1 MATIGSMDLR
11 RADPQLEADSLR
23 VSAGRIPSV
32 FRGSPQYV
40 HEGLSA
46 RAGRPVIVKVE
57 TVNPIGAFK
66 GRGTW
71 LAIHEL
77 AGEGAIGPGRPVVAA
92 STGNFGQGVAHA
104 ARAHEISA
112 VVFADERANPLKVA
126 RMRSFGAEVR
136 LAGRDFDA
144 AREAAAAYASEHDAY
159 LLIDGREPWIAAGVA
174 TMAIEITDAAARGD
188 LPMPASAWIPVGNGA
203 LIIGVGAWLRHAAPA
218 CRVIGV
224 QSDAAPSMTLS
235 WCADRPIETPTAATY
250 ADGIASRVPV
260 PEALDMMVGRVDD
273 MVLVSEAEI
282 HAAQTELTSA
292 LGITVEGAAAAGWA
306 ALLGS
311 HEAPEG
317 AALLVITGA
326 NTIAT

>member
-1 MATIGSMDLR
+1 MDLR
-11 RADPQLEADSLR
+11 RADPQLEPDSLR
-23 VSAGRIPSV
+23 ASAERIPV
-32 FRGSPQYV
+32 TFRGSPQYV

-77 AGEGAIGPGRPVVAA
+77 AGEGAIGRDRPVVVA

-104 ARAHEISA
+104 ARAHEIPA
-112 VVFADERANPLKVA
+112 VVFADEHANPLKVA
-126 RMRSFGAEVR
+126 RMRSFGAEVI

-144 AREAAAAYASEHDAY
+144 AREAATAQATERGAY
-159 LLIDGREPWIAAGVA
+159 LLIDGREPWIAAGAA
-174 TMAIEITDAAARGD
+174 TMAIEITDAATRGD

-203 LIIGVGAWLRHAAPA
+203 LIIGVGAWLRHAAPD

-235 WCADRPIETPTAATY
+235 WREHRPIETPTAATY

-273 MVLVSEAEI
+273 MVLVSETEI

-306 ALLGS
+306 ALLAAS
-311 HEAPEG
+311 DAPAG

-326 NTIAT
+326 NTIAA

>member
-1 MATIGSMDLR
+1 M
-11 RADPQLEADSLR
+11 
-23 VSAGRIPSV
+23 
-32 FRGSPQYV
+32 
-40 HEGLSA
+40 
-46 RAGRPVIVKVE
+46 KVE

-71 LAIHEL
+71 LAIAGL
-77 AGEGAIGPGRPVVAA
+77 AGEGVIGPGRPVVVA
-92 STGNFGQGVAHA
+92 STGNFGQGVAFA
-104 ARAHEISA
+104 TRAQGVPA
-112 VVFADERANPLKVA
+112 VVFADEHANPLKVA
-126 RMRSFGAEVR
+126 RMRAFGAQVI
-136 LAGRDFDA
+136 LAGHDFDA
-144 AREAAAAYASEHDAY
+144 ARDAAEAYARESDAF
-159 LLIDGREPWIAAGVA
+159 LLIDGQEPLVAAGA
-174 TMAIEITDAAARGD
+174 GTMAVELTDAAERGD
-188 LPMPASAWIPVGNGA
+188 LPPVTSAWIPVGNGA

-235 WCADRPIETPTAATY
+235 WREQRPISTATAATY

-292 LGITVEGAAAAGWA
+292 LGVTVEGAAAAGWA
-306 ALLGS
+306 ALLAS
-311 HEAPEG
+311 TDAPAG

-326 NTIAT
+326 NVSSAGDS